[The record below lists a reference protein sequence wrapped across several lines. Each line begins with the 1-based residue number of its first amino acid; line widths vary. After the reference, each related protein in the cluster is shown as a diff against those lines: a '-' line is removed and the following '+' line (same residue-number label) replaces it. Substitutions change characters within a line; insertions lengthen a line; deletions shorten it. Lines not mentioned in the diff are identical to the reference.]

1 MSQEHII
8 CRKMSKIGQAV
19 TNLKLVSLQSEHQAH
34 RHVPLCPGHWLENC
48 VMLSLNHRTALV
60 AIPSSSASC
69 VHPEGYN
76 SRRLTQ
82 LGDWEAQKELNRAQV
97 HFVIK

>member
-1 MSQEHII
+1 MSQELII
-8 CRKMSKIGQAV
+8 HRKMSKTGQAV
-19 TNLKLVSLQSEHQAH
+19 TNLMDHQAH
-34 RHVPLCPGHWLENC
+34 CHAPLRPGHWLENC

-69 VHPEGYN
+69 VHSEGYN